1 MTSIL
6 VTGGA
11 GFIGSHTCL
20 NLLKKKFNVYILD
33 SFVNSS
39 PISLERI
46 SIILNRE
53 GINVDSNI
61 HIFKGDV
68 RNESD
73 LRLIFQDALKKNK
86 PIESV
91 VHFAGL
97 KAVGESND
105 MALKYWDFNVSG
117 TIALLKIME
126 QYNCFKIVFSSSA
139 TIYRTNKERFIKEN
153 DELGPIN
160 PYGVTKLV
168 IENMFNDVFN
178 SNPNKWKI
186 VNLRYFNP
194 IGAHPSGL
202 IGEDP
207 LGIPNNLFPL
217 VMKVAT
223 GEIKEIKVFG
233 NDWPTKD
240 GTGVRDYIHVTDLA
254 EGHLLALEYLSK
266 SKPQILNLNL
276 GTGKGT
282 SVLELLKTF
291 ENVNNV
297 KIPYVY
303 TNRRKGDNAIVVANN
318 ELAKSLLNW
327 SPLFEIEDMCRHGY
341 KWKLKNPNGY

>member
-1 MTSIL
+1 MNSIL

-20 NLLKKKFNVYILD
+20 NLLKKNFNIYILD

-46 SIILNRE
+46 SVLLNKE
-53 GINVDSNI
+53 GINIDSNI

-73 LRLIFQDALKKNK
+73 LRLIFQDALKKKK

-126 QYNCFKIVFSSSA
+126 KYDCFKIVFSSSA
-139 TIYRTNKERFIKEN
+139 TIYRTNKEKFIKEN

-168 IENMFNDVFN
+168 VEKMLNDVFN

-217 VMKVAT
+217 LMKVAM

-240 GTGVRDYIHVTDLA
+240 GTGVRDYIHVMDLA

-266 SKPQILNLNL
+266 AKPQILNLNL

-303 TNRRKGDNAIVVANN
+303 TNRRKGDSAIVVANN
-318 ELAKSLLNW
+318 ALAKSLLNW
-327 SPLFEIEDMCRHGY
+327 NPAFKIEDMCRDGY
-341 KWKLKNPNGY
+341 IWQLRNPNGY

>member
-1 MTSIL
+1 MSSVL

-20 NLLKKKFNVYILD
+20 NLLKKNFFIYILD

-46 SIILNRE
+46 SILLKRE

-73 LRLIFQDALKKNK
+73 LRLIFQDALKKKK
-86 PIESV
+86 PIDSV
-91 VHFAGL
+91 IHFAGL

-117 TIALLKIME
+117 TITLLKIME

-139 TIYRTNKERFIKEN
+139 TIYRINKERFIKEN

-168 IENMFNDVFN
+168 IENMLNDVFN

-194 IGAHPSGL
+194 IGAHPSGF

-217 VMKVAT
+217 IMKVAT

-240 GTGVRDYIHVTDLA
+240 GTGVRDYIHVMDLA
-254 EGHLLALEYLSK
+254 EGHLLALKYLSK

-327 SPLFEIEDMCRHGY
+327 SPVFKIEDMCRHGY
-341 KWKLKNPNGY
+341 IWKLKNPNGY